1 MAPGKIT
8 NNTKRG
14 ETNRQ
19 ASNTYYGTNAFEIQA
34 RRLYNDISSGKRK
47 KITQHTI
54 TKYNLQFDTDGNIIV
69 PQAYLP
75 SAIITVEP
83 TEPQDLTV
91 KAPDEVHLIPKVMFK
106 GPVTTKQIQEYIKSP
121 LFNED
126 RKNNG
131 AKQLTPNSITQYTT
145 GAGILI
151 KLGLVGSKTED
162 IMPVISDP
170 ARVIAAIQ
178 SRDVTQSTI
187 NKDVHSC
194 YNLCKNI
201 PMVRDQVSKTITQE
215 YGKLLGEG
223 KKENTN
229 TKYDELQS
237 KPVYKWPDVVN
248 NVDARFGLGSLES
261 LYFHVYQEVP
271 IRGELKN
278 LRINPDTHDGNFII
292 VTNKS
297 ADIHLKKYKTDSS
310 YGDRVYS
317 LSPSLVK
324 MVIASIKKE
333 PRLVLFPIKGPLT
346 HWLGSTLR
354 EAGYPNFPYGPSTT
368 PDDKTKLHLGVRHT
382 FAAYANSNL
391 NRGQFPSGHKL
402 ASVMLHELQQSLT
415 AYTNKQFLE
424 NEPATQRAEARTES
438 SRQRAP
444 RAPRAGQGAPRAE
457 EEPAA
462 QRTLRNRSIFV

>member
-121 LFNED
+121 AFNED
-126 RKNNG
+126 RKTNG
-131 AKQLTPNSITQYTT
+131 AKQLTANSITQYTT

-151 KLGLVGSKTED
+151 KLGLVGSKTDD

-178 SRDVTQSTI
+178 TRDVTQSTI
-187 NKDVHSC
+187 NKDVHS
-194 YNLCKNI
+194 
-201 PMVRDQVSKTITQE
+201 S
-215 YGKLLGEG
+215 
-223 KKENTN
+223 
-229 TKYDELQS
+229 
-237 KPVYKWPDVVN
+237 
-248 NVDARFGLGSLES
+248 
-261 LYFHVYQEVP
+261 
-271 IRGELKN
+271 
-278 LRINPDTHDGNFII
+278 
-292 VTNKS
+292 
-297 ADIHLKKYKTDSS
+297 
-310 YGDRVYS
+310 
-317 LSPSLVK
+317 
-324 MVIASIKKE
+324 
-333 PRLVLFPIKGPLT
+333 
-346 HWLGSTLR
+346 
-354 EAGYPNFPYGPSTT
+354 
-368 PDDKTKLHLGVRHT
+368 
-382 FAAYANSNL
+382 
-391 NRGQFPSGHKL
+391 
-402 ASVMLHELQQSLT
+402 
-415 AYTNKQFLE
+415 
-424 NEPATQRAEARTES
+424 
-438 SRQRAP
+438 
-444 RAPRAGQGAPRAE
+444 
-457 EEPAA
+457 
-462 QRTLRNRSIFV
+462 